1 MSELLVPVG
10 VSNRHLHLSE
20 QDLAKLFGEGHALTF
35 KKELKQTGQ
44 FAAEEVVDL
53 VGPKGTINKVRVLGP
68 VRKQTQIEVALTD
81 AFKLGLKPPVRESG
95 DLANSPGI
103 TLVGPK
109 GKLELAEGV
118 IVAARHIH
126 MTPEDAKN
134 FGVKDKDVVKARFG
148 SARGLVF
155 ENVVIRVHES
165 YRLEFHV
172 DTDEANAS
180 QLFNNAEVEIIK

>member
-44 FAAEEVVDL
+44 FASEEVVDL

-109 GKLELAEGV
+109 GQLELTEGV

-126 MTPEDAKN
+126 MAPEDAKN
-134 FGVKDKDVVKARFG
+134 FGVQDKDVVKARFG
-148 SARGLVF
+148 GPRGLVF

-165 YRLEFHV
+165 FRLEFHV